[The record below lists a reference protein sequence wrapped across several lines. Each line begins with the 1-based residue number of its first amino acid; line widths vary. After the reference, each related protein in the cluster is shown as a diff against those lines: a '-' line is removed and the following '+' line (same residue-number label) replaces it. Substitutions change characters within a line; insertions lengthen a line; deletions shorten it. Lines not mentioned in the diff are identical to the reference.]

1 MESRGGLT
9 DLKVRNLKPDKSKRL
24 EIPDGKQAG
33 LYLVLQPSGKRRF
46 AIRYRINGH
55 PKKLT
60 LKSGLSLADARRTA
74 ADAMYEVEKGSDP
87 RETRR
92 KETTKN
98 DTLRS
103 VCERYLKREGDK
115 LRSIAE
121 RESALRRLVYPVLG
135 DRHIDTIKRTEISH
149 LLDKLEDRIGSR
161 SADLVLAYLRKIFN
175 WYAINY
181 SDSFCSPIVKGMS
194 RYSSSDNR
202 RTRFLTDLEI
212 RKLWK
217 ATDVQR
223 PDAAALRFL
232 LLTGCRKSEGT
243 GLRWEEINGHEWLL
257 PASRHKNKKVDLLR
271 PLSDAA
277 LAIVHAQP
285 CIDDSPFVFS
295 TKTGQSPINLD
306 GNAARKFI
314 ERIGISDWRI
324 HDLRRTARTLLSRA
338 KIDTDIAE
346 KCLGHLPSGLRQT
359 YDQHRYQQEMAHA
372 FAELAAL
379 IKRIVHPPDD
389 VVTPLRRRR

>member
-1 MESRGGLT
+1 MEPRGGLT
-9 DLKVRNLKPDKSKRL
+9 DLKVRNLKPNSAKRL

-33 LYLVLQPSGKRRF
+33 LYLVIQPSGRRRF
-46 AIRYRINGH
+46 ALRYRINGR

-60 LKSGLSLADARRTA
+60 LKSGLSLADARRLA

-87 RETRR
+87 RETRPN
-92 KETTKN
+92 ETTKG
-98 DTLRS
+98 DTLRG

-115 LRSIAE
+115 LRSIAD

-149 LLDKLEDRIGSR
+149 LLDKIEDRAGSR

-181 SDSFCSPIVKGMS
+181 SDTFVSPVVRGMS
-194 RYSSSDNR
+194 RYNVSDNR
-202 RTRFLTDLEI
+202 RTRFLTDVEI

-217 ATDVQR
+217 ATDVRR
-223 PDAAALRFL
+223 PAAAALRFL
-232 LLTGCRKSEGT
+232 LLTGCRKSEAT
-243 GLRWEEINGHEWLL
+243 GLRWDEINGSEWLL
-257 PASRHKNKKVDLLR
+257 PASRHKNKKVDLFR

-277 LAIVHAQP
+277 LAIVRAQP
-285 CIDDSPFVFS
+285 RMNESPFVFATS
-295 TKTGQSPINLD
+295 TGQSPIDLD
-306 GNAARKFI
+306 GNASRKFI
-314 ERIGISDWRI
+314 KQIGISDWRI

-359 YDQHRYQQEMAHA
+359 YDQHRYQHELAHA